1 MFPVLPQIGT
11 LMLYYYDASLVKN
24 LSKNCYWFLEAF
36 FHVRKWKKGQTSL
49 VVQWLGL
56 HASTTGDGGSVPD
69 LGTKILHAVWCGQ
82 NKTNIKLSLDT

>member
-56 HASTTGDGGSVPD
+56 HASTTGDGDWPVFGAASAYKHD
-69 LGTKILHAVWCGQ
+69 AK
-82 NKTNIKLSLDT
+82 SE